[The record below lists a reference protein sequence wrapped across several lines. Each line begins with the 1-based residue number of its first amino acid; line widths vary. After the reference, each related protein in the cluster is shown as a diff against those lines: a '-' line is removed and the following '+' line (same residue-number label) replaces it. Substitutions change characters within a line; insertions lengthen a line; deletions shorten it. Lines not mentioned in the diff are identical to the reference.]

1 MPGKLTYFGLGGRAE
16 SIRAM
21 LAHKGFDYEDD
32 RIDFAKQKE
41 LAETGV
47 AVMGFLPL
55 WEEDGFTMCQCNSI
69 MRMLG
74 IRLGYYAED
83 PQTCY
88 NIDSLCDFQEDILN
102 KFGGFLF
109 PKVMGKGEV
118 GTGSVDRENFFTLF
132 WNKQI
137 AVVEGRLAGH
147 GKPFV
152 AGTDRPT
159 CADFKLFAQPS
170 IGLSDTNPNSMIP
183 QADQDE
189 IMGKINAAPHY
200 AAWRLRMKSELE
212 AFLASQ
218 QRPL

>member
-159 CADFKLFAQPS
+159 IADFKLFGQVS
-170 IGLSDTNPNSMIP
+170 VGLSDTNSGCVVPEDV
-183 QADQDE
+183 QTE
-189 IMGKINAAPHY
+189 IMEKINAAPNY
-200 AAWRLRMKSELE
+200 AAWRQRMKEELSEY
-212 AFLASQ
+212 LAKES
-218 QRPL
+218 RPL

>member
-1 MPGKLTYFGLGGRAE
+1 MNESGKAL
-16 SIRAM
+16 
-21 LAHKGFDYEDD
+21 
-32 RIDFAKQKE
+32 
-41 LAETGV
+41 
-47 AVMGFLPL
+47 MGFLPQ
-55 WEEDGFTMCQCNSI
+55 WEEDGFTMCQGNSI
-69 MRMLG
+69 MRMLA
-74 IRLGYYAED
+74 IRFGYYSED
-83 PQTCY
+83 PDTCY
-88 NIDSLCDFQEDILN
+88 NIDSLMDFHEDILG
-102 KFGGFLF
+102 KFGGYIF
-109 PKVMGKGEV
+109 PAVMGKGEP
-118 GTGSVDRENFFTLF
+118 GSGSVSREQHMNLF
-132 WNKQI
+132 WDKQI
-137 AVVEGRLAGH
+137 GVLEGRLSGH